1 MTLSILLLTTSF
13 VVLRRTNS
21 GLLFLGEN
29 TILFV
34 SDRYGASIHN
44 KRSFFMVSRSRKSRS
59 WLLWLLI
66 IPFIALLIPQFYN
79 YNTPTFIG
87 IPFFYW
93 YQLLWIIITA
103 ILTAVV
109 YLLGA

>member
-44 KRSFFMVSRSRKSRS
+44 KRSF
-59 WLLWLLI
+59 LW
-66 IPFIALLIPQFYN
+66 FHVH
-79 YNTPTFIG
+79 G
-87 IPFFYW
+87 R
-93 YQLLWIIITA
+93 
-103 ILTAVV
+103 VV
-109 YLLGA
+109 PGFCGY